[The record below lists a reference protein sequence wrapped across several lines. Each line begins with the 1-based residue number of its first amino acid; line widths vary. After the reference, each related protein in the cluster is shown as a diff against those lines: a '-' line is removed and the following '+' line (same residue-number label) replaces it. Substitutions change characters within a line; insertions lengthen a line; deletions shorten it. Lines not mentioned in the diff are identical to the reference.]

1 MSQNPS
7 ETFEEPD
14 SMSDQ
19 KCSQVTSPDSSDSVT
34 TDMPQ
39 SSVSSA
45 SENNTTCSPHSS
57 SDSRKPNSTSSNETP
72 STSVLTSQNCSVLRK
87 SFLNQVSNS
96 ASTSEN
102 VVSTTPKFQFKS
114 SSFGSS
120 LLKPSA
126 LSCSKASG
134 SGSSGGFALKAPTL
148 KNPFFKNVN
157 IPEVSNSTVDE
168 NKTSNENSQEV
179 TSSGQVSESP
189 PTTAAASIRSPASTQ
204 ENPSSSSSSTSL
216 SSGLRSPPKFV
227 PTLSNTSSTSNAATG
242 GFVFGQ
248 NLRNRVTAQEDQSSS
263 PSEAS
268 SSNNTDSAT
277 ASGTTST
284 TTSTGEDFNSFASTN
299 GTTDMLFTS
308 TLQKES
314 GEAKMDSG
322 GEDSGTTRHKS
333 LSEAAREYE
342 EARANKRKYEAV
354 ATVTGEEEEVN
365 ILQIN
370 CKLFLYDKVKTW
382 IELGRGHLRLND
394 INHSLSRIVIRVVG
408 SLRVI
413 LNTKIWPEMVVQKPS
428 ENSVRLT
435 AKENG
440 QVKIYLVKASSKEI
454 DQLYKALEWRV
465 NNQKKMCAE
474 NGYHG
479 NGTDESNE
487 SSESK
492 KLMTEELVVTN
503 GTREPDATPVSATQ
517 PQHSV

>member
-1 MSQNPS
+1 MSQNSS

-34 TDMPQ
+34 TDAPH
-39 SSVSSA
+39 SS
-45 SENNTTCSPHSS
+45 SENNTTSS
-57 SDSRKPNSTSSNETP
+57 TSNETP

-96 ASTSEN
+96 ANTSEN

-120 LLKPSA
+120 ILKPSA

-134 SGSSGGFALKAPTL
+134 SGSSGFALKAPTL
-148 KNPFFKNVN
+148 KNPFIKNVN
-157 IPEVSNSTVDE
+157 IPEIVNSSVDE

-179 TSSGQVSESP
+179 TSSEQVSESP
-189 PTTAAASIRSPASTQ
+189 TPAVASITGPPSP
-204 ENPSSSSSSTSL
+204 SSSTSL
-216 SSGLRSPPKFV
+216 SSGLVSPPKFV
-227 PTLSNTSSTSNAATG
+227 PHLSSTSSTSNAAPG

-248 NLRNRVTAQEDQSSS
+248 NLRDRVTAVDEDQSSS
-263 PSEAS
+263 PNEAS

-277 ASGTTST
+277 ASGTTSS
-284 TTSTGEDFNSFASTN
+284 TSSENFNSFASTN

-322 GEDSGTTRHKS
+322 GEDSSTTRHKS

-354 ATVTGEEEEVN
+354 AVVTGEEEEVN
-365 ILQIN
+365 ILQ
-370 CKLFLYDKVKTW
+370 
-382 IELGRGHLRLND
+382 
-394 INHSLSRIVIRVVG
+394 
-408 SLRVI
+408 
-413 LNTKIWPEMVVQKPS
+413 
-428 ENSVRLT
+428 
-435 AKENG
+435 
-440 QVKIYLVKASSKEI
+440 ASSKEI

-465 NNQKKMCAE
+465 NNQKKLGAE
-474 NGYHG
+474 NGHHG
-479 NGTDESNE
+479 SETDE

-503 GTREPDATPVSATQ
+503 GTREPNETTSSASE
-517 PQHSV
+517 PEHSV